1 MQRYFSQSTND
12 VDKETL
18 VELFL
23 RQNFDKRE
31 NTLQMTILYF
41 IHKFIYSQLNVAPVS
56 FSDFKIVK
64 DGKYELFPWVKVAFF
79 KLMAS
84 LRQEFLVKNQ
94 LYRLGEIPQC
104 SYSNLIP
111 IVEELEKHDL
121 LPVSIALYH
130 PGTSLMPSLSN
141 VISVQMDYK
150 VNEPTITTEYDS
162 FEDFITTFPQYLKK
176 KSINESGTVSA
187 PQFRYT
193 SFIASVNSRYQQS
206 ELANMPPKRRTQ
218 PVQEDPLEEYV
229 SHAEFRSTFTTLA
242 QSVAAQNERPTVVPA
257 NPVANSVAIRIQD
270 FTRMNPP
277 SFLGS
282 KTDEDSQEFLD

>member
-1 MQRYFSQSTND
+1 MHVFVKKNILRFFIFELFLITDLKYNGNVKDFIYDDSSPSRLMQRYFSQSTND

-187 PQFRYT
+187 PQLKKKK
-193 SFIASVNSRYQQS
+193 NCSRKNQRQ
-206 ELANMPPKRRTQ
+206 
-218 PVQEDPLEEYV
+218 
-229 SHAEFRSTFTTLA
+229 
-242 QSVAAQNERPTVVPA
+242 
-257 NPVANSVAIRIQD
+257 
-270 FTRMNPP
+270 
-277 SFLGS
+277 
-282 KTDEDSQEFLD
+282 